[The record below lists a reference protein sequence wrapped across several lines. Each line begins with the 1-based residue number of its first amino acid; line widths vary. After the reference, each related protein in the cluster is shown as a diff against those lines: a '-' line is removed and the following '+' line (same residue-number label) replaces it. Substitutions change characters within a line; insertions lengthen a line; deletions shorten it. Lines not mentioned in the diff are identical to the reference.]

1 VISPESYA
9 ASLQPSYDYDD
20 GISLVRKHAD
30 VIARDFA
37 ARTSSSGSSSRICGM
52 SLMSTQPRDFIP
64 VVIMCNELE
73 KKLSMNAGNCVPS
86 IGVHPWFLHLAEQDA
101 ESYMYDSTGTASS
114 TDCKGLSSSRFWWR
128 DYMRL
133 SLLDNPGAAVGEI
146 GLDGARYDPTTRDLC
161 TPIDRQVEAFELQ
174 LRLAVELDR
183 PVTIHAVKTWGPL
196 LDTLNK
202 KFGKKKGDKP
212 PRMYFHAFG
221 GKSAVV
227 NQINAAC
234 RGAQEVFYGFAP
246 CVNFRSSKTADVMR
260 TIGIDSLVLET
271 DRENYKQV
279 KGDLN
284 TNAEFIAEA
293 LDITKNEVIEKTAA
307 NARRLYGI

>member
-1 VISPESYA
+1 
-9 ASLQPSYDYDD
+9 
-20 GISLVRKHAD
+20 
-30 VIARDFA
+30 
-37 ARTSSSGSSSRICGM
+37 
-52 SLMSTQPRDFIP
+52 
-64 VVIMCNELE
+64 
-73 KKLSMNAGNCVPS
+73 
-86 IGVHPWFLHLAEQDA
+86 
-101 ESYMYDSTGTASS
+101 
-114 TDCKGLSSSRFWWR
+114 
-128 DYMRL
+128 MRQ

-146 GLDGARYDPTTRDLC
+146 GLDGARYDPTTGDLC

-183 PVTIHAVKTWGPL
+183 PVSIHAVKAWGPL

-221 GKSAVV
+221 GKSSVV

-234 RGAQEVFYGFAP
+234 RGTQEVFYGFAP

-279 KGDLN
+279 KGDLD
-284 TNAEFIAEA
+284 TNAEYIAEA
-293 LDITKNEVIEKTAA
+293 LDITKNEVIEKTTA
-307 NARRLYGI
+307 NARRFYGI